1 VGLTHD
7 AAQAFERTLEYCA
20 TDEQRLLMLSRLAIS
35 LQMCGRWEESKGV
48 LYKSRQL
55 QAKTAPN
62 ATTHDEVELALFET
76 RWRGSLEQLVLLDDL
91 NACARNADA
100 SASHRVACGQLG
112 LKVATDQNR
121 TDVMKELYLT
131 MVPLLEHPTVALE
144 TSLEVEMI
152 YHSICGDM
160 QMAEQA
166 ADRLLGTVRDERDPR
181 ILSRALCNV
190 GFAYRLA
197 GRNEEAEA
205 LFLRL
210 LDLSLTQ
217 GLKARVSFA
226 CLGLVRLYLGCGD
239 ILQARAA
246 MQKLEA
252 LTEGDQDFQ
261 RTTDRLYFS
270 ARIALEEGN
279 VEEAAERYSVVAAQS
294 YLPGI
299 NWRAAI
305 LAVGVRIAIQKE
317 ASVGILRP
325 MVTELKGAHLQ
336 NRGAGSQDFET
347 HALALG
353 LRYCGESE
361 EGLRLLSEYATT
373 YRRER
378 WALPQPLSNLLRDLQ
393 GSYAISAT
401 PGTEPLSVS

>member
-1 VGLTHD
+1 
-7 AAQAFERTLEYCA
+7 
-20 TDEQRLLMLSRLAIS
+20 
-35 LQMCGRWEESKGV
+35 
-48 LYKSRQL
+48 
-55 QAKTAPN
+55 
-62 ATTHDEVELALFET
+62 
-76 RWRGSLEQLVLLDDL
+76 
-91 NACARNADA
+91 
-100 SASHRVACGQLG
+100 
-112 LKVATDQNR
+112 
-121 TDVMKELYLT
+121 
-131 MVPLLEHPTVALE
+131 MVPLLKHPTVAPE

-152 YHSICGDM
+152 YHSVCGDL
-160 QMAEQA
+160 QRAEQA
-166 ADRLLGTVRDERDPR
+166 TDRLLGTVRDERDPR

-190 GFAYRLA
+190 GCAYRLA

-205 LFLRL
+205 VFLRL
-210 LDLSLTQ
+210 LDLSIAQ
-217 GLKARVSFA
+217 GLLGRISSA
-226 CLGLVRLYLGCGD
+226 CLGLVRLYLGWGD
-239 ILQARAA
+239 ILRARTA

-270 ARIALEEGN
+270 ARLALEEGN
-279 VEEAAERYSVVAAQS
+279 IEEASARYSVVAAQS

-299 NWRAAI
+299 NWRGCL
-305 LAVGVRIAIQKE
+305 LATGVRIAIQQE

-353 LRYCGESE
+353 LRYCGESK

-378 WALPQPLSNLLRDLQ
+378 WALPQPLSDLLCELR

-401 PGTEPLSVS
+401 PSTEPLSVF